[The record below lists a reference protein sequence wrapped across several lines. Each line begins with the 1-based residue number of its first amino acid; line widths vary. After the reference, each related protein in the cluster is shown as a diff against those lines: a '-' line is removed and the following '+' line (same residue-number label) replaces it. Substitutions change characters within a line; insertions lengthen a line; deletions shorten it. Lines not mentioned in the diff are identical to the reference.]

1 MINQFELVNNLKEFV
16 ERELPPL
23 LAGRYLPPLKT
34 CSIATDYLNNGLR
47 KPAILFYPVERST
60 EYESVR
66 LVYHKIKICIGCF
79 VNGSSDDKTSNY
91 ISGYMDCLTE
101 LFLKT
106 SSLDEIDD
114 ISDLESIDNTTL
126 STAKEKAFTA
136 FTTITKNERRS

>member
-1 MINQFELVNNLKEFV
+1 MINQFESVKQLKKFV
-16 ERELPPL
+16 EKELPYL
-23 LAGRYLPPLKT
+23 LESRSLPPIKT
-34 CSIATDYLNNGLR
+34 CLIATDYLNNGLR

-66 LVYHKIKICIGCF
+66 LVNHKIKICIGCF
-79 VNGSSDDKTSNY
+79 INGSSDNKTSQD

-101 LFLKT
+101 LFLAT

-136 FTTITKNERRS
+136 FTTITKIERRS

>member
-1 MINQFELVNNLKEFV
+1 MINQFELVNKIKEFV
-16 ERELPPL
+16 ESELPPL
-23 LAGRYLPPLKT
+23 LDSKDLPPIKT
-34 CSIATDYLNNGLR
+34 CSVASDYLNSGIR

-60 EYESVR
+60 ENESVR
-66 LVYHKIKICIGCF
+66 LVNHKIKICIGCF
-79 VNGSSDDKTSNY
+79 INGSSDDKTTKN

-101 LFLKT
+101 LFLAT
-106 SSLDEIDD
+106 SSLDGIDD

>member
-1 MINQFELVNNLKEFV
+1 MINQFELVNKIKKFV
-16 ERELPPL
+16 ETKLPALLVSRDLPPF
-23 LAGRYLPPLKT
+23 KT

-60 EYESVR
+60 ENESVR
-66 LVYHKIKICIGCF
+66 IINHKIKICIGCF
-79 VNGSSDDKTSNY
+79 INGSSDDKTTKN

-101 LFLKT
+101 LFLAT

-136 FTTITKNERRS
+136 FTTITINERRS